1 MEINRFWMKAIVL
14 SMFVVLAAGLASPA
28 FGQSGGAQVGVFQ
41 KITGKPDARLE
52 IPIEIKNVEN
62 CYAFDIELR
71 YDPQVLSV
79 EDADPMRDGVQPAL
93 GTFLDAGMVLYNT
106 VDTQN
111 GIIRFVMSQMN
122 PSEPKSGSGVLLVL
136 YMKGLKEGESALE
149 MTRADLST
157 REGQLI
163 PTEMISGSVQIS
175 ANAVQSAA
183 TAIPV
188 QDPTAI
194 MMIPTLAPT
203 STPSTVPTEA
213 PAAPASTLAPKATE
227 VIQPPRSA
235 GEQESEAKVQKPGF
249 PAYAWVLLGLF
260 VAAGGAGLV
269 ARLGKKSK
277 ISKDEEEK

>member
-14 SMFVVLAAGLASPA
+14 SVLVVLAAGLASPA

-41 KITGKPDARLE
+41 KITAKPDARFE

-62 CYAFDIELR
+62 CYAFDVELR
-71 YDPQVLSV
+71 YDPQVLSM

-106 VDTQN
+106 VDTEN

-122 PSEPKSGSGVLLVL
+122 PSEPKSGSGVLVVL

-203 STPSTVPTEA
+203 STPTTVPTKA
-213 PAAPASTLAPKATE
+213 PATPTSVPE
-227 VIQPPRSA
+227 VVAAEETQPPQA
-235 GEQESEAKVQKPGF
+235 GAAEQNGNDAQKSGTPIF
-249 PAYAWVLLGLF
+249 VWVLAGALVL
-260 VAAGGAGLV
+260 AGGVGLI
-269 ARLGKKSK
+269 ARRVKKS
-277 ISKDEEEK
+277 IDSTNEEER

>member
-1 MEINRFWMKAIVL
+1 MECSCGIGGWVGKPRFWSIRRR
-14 SMFVVLAAGLASPA
+14 AGRGIS
-28 FGQSGGAQVGVFQ
+28 
-41 KITGKPDARLE
+41 KITAKPDARFE

-62 CYAFDIELR
+62 CYAFDVELR
-71 YDPQVLSV
+71 YDPQVLSM

-106 VDTQN
+106 VDTEN

-122 PSEPKSGSGVLLVL
+122 PSEPKSGSGVLVVL

-203 STPSTVPTEA
+203 STPTTVPTKA
-213 PAAPASTLAPKATE
+213 PATPTSVPE
-227 VIQPPRSA
+227 VVAAEETQPPQA
-235 GEQESEAKVQKPGF
+235 GAAEQNGNDAQKSGTPIF
-249 PAYAWVLLGLF
+249 VWVLAGALVL
-260 VAAGGAGLV
+260 AGGVGLI
-269 ARLGKKSK
+269 ARRVKKS
-277 ISKDEEEK
+277 IDSTNEEER

>member
-1 MEINRFWMKAIVL
+1 
-14 SMFVVLAAGLASPA
+14 
-28 FGQSGGAQVGVFQ
+28 
-41 KITGKPDARLE
+41 
-52 IPIEIKNVEN
+52 
-62 CYAFDIELR
+62 
-71 YDPQVLSV
+71 
-79 EDADPMRDGVQPAL
+79 
-93 GTFLDAGMVLYNT
+93 
-106 VDTQN
+106 
-111 GIIRFVMSQMN
+111 
-122 PSEPKSGSGVLLVL
+122 
-136 YMKGLKEGESALE
+136 

-203 STPSTVPTEA
+203 STPTTVPTEA